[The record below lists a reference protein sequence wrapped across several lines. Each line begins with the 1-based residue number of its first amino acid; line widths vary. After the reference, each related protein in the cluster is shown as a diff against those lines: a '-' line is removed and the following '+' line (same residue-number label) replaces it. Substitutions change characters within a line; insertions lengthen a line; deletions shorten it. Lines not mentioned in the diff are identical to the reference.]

1 LQAFTEGLIEGHI
14 ATDIIITISGW
25 IITISGRAGPL
36 PPAAGRGAY
45 VIDPKEWQHSLLSIA
60 AREVEFAGTTLNLVR
75 SIGDQGQGDGS
86 EMSGRTISDEFDG
99 LDATEKAGIG
109 ATLNRCRA
117 LAAKLSANSVTRGP
131 SSRCPRTEKPTVGR
145 ERICSHGE
153 EFAGVGPSVI

>member
-25 IITISGRAGPL
+25 AGPL

-45 VIDPKEWQHSLLSIA
+45 VIDPKEWQRSLLSIA

-86 EMSGRTISDEFDG
+86 EMSGRTMSDEFDG
-99 LDATEKAGIG
+99 LDATEKAGME
-109 ATLNRCRA
+109 
-117 LAAKLSANSVTRGP
+117 
-131 SSRCPRTEKPTVGR
+131 PR
-145 ERICSHGE
+145 
-153 EFAGVGPSVI
+153 

>member
-14 ATDIIITISGW
+14 ATDIIITISGR
-25 IITISGRAGPL
+25 IITISGWAGPL

-45 VIDPKEWQHSLLSIA
+45 VIDPKEWQHSLLSIG

-109 ATLNRCRA
+109 ATLNRYQWR
-117 LAAKLSANSVTRGP
+117 
-131 SSRCPRTEKPTVGR
+131 
-145 ERICSHGE
+145 
-153 EFAGVGPSVI
+153 